1 MFSQMLSNVY
11 AAVIAA
17 MDQSA
22 CPQAI
27 RILTDAFPGVS
38 EPRLITALVGAGL
51 TLHSQARFEEAEK
64 HYRLAVVLYEKCFPE
79 AHTEALTAAR
89 LVVEVL
95 QEQGNAAGAEAFAR
109 QVQAVTARAEH
120 AHRTTLVPA

>member
-11 AAVIAA
+11 AA

-22 CPQAI
+22 CPQAV
-27 RILTDAFPGVS
+27 RILMDAFPGVS

-51 TLHSQARFEEAEK
+51 TLHSQAKFEEAEK
-64 HYRLAVVLYEKCFPE
+64 HYRLAVALYDKCFPE
-79 AHTEALTAAR
+79 AHTEALTAVR

-95 QEQGNAAGAEAFAR
+95 EEQGNPQAAQAFVR
-109 QVQAVTARAEH
+109 QAQSVIARATN
-120 AHRTTLVPA
+120 ADTAVKALA